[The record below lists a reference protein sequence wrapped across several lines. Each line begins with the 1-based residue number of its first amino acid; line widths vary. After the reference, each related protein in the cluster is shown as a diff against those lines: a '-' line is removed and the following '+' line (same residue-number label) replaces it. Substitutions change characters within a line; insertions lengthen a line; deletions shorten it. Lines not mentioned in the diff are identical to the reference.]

1 MTILTYRASDII
13 RLLERKY
20 PIENFLSVPEC
31 KIGATWSKSTCSR
44 FDMWVMARSWA
55 HPRFIGCE
63 IKVARSDFLR
73 DEKWQNYLPY
83 CTEFYF
89 VAPPGIIDPSEVPE
103 AAGLMVTTKN
113 CKQLITKKKA
123 PVRDVEIPRSIL
135 IYLLMCRTRVTVDN
149 TARCQEA
156 IWRDR
161 LQQMKVNKSLGL
173 DVANHIS
180 RLVDK
185 KVKIIID
192 ENRTLKEENR
202 RFEAVKYC
210 MDDLG
215 ISLDRH
221 SGWAGIKRKLEEALS
236 GIPFDLPQFLEQIK
250 LNASRALEVLETKS
264 KDD

>member
-1 MTILTYRASDII
+1 MTYRSSDII
-13 RLLERKY
+13 KLLERKY

-31 KIGATWSKSTCSR
+31 KIGSTWFKSMCSR

-63 IKVARSDFLR
+63 IKVARSDFLS
-73 DEKWQNYLPY
+73 DNKWQNYLPY

-89 VAPPGIIDPSEVPE
+89 VAPPGIIDPGEVPE
-103 AAGLMVTTKN
+103 AAGLMVTSKN

-123 PVRDVEIPRSIL
+123 PVRDVAIPQSIF

-161 LQQMKVNKSLGL
+161 LRQMKVNKSLGW
-173 DVANHIS
+173 DVAKHIS

-185 KVKIIID
+185 KVKDVID
-192 ENRTLKEENR
+192 ENQTLKEENR
-202 RFEAVKYC
+202 RLEMVKCC
-210 MDDLG
+210 MDELG
-215 ISLDRH
+215 IPVGGF
-221 SGWAGIKRKLEEALS
+221 SGGRMAIERKFTEAMS
-236 GIPFDLPQFLEQIK
+236 GIPFEVPRFLEQIRF
-250 LNASRALEVLETKS
+250 NASQALRR
-264 KDD
+264 